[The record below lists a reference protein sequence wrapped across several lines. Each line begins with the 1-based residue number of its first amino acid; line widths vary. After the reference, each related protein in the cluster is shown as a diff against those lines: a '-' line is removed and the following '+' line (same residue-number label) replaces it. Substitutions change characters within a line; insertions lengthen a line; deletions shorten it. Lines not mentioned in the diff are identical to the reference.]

1 MRRQRKQ
8 QERIGEFWTAQHHP
22 AELTDQQLCV
32 LVLRLEARIGTTRT
46 VERLQDLAQRVEQGR
61 SLS

>member
-8 QERIGEFWTAQHHP
+8 QERTGEFWTAQHRP
-22 AELTDQQLCV
+22 AELTDQQLCA
-32 LVLRLEARIGTTRT
+32 LVMRLDARIGTART
-46 VERLQDLAQRVEQGR
+46 VERLQDLAQRLEQGR